1 MASAKTPP
9 AWKKKPSQTNLISP
23 YEARATPKTMKR
35 TLRRTRSLGETTPN
49 AHEVRRT
56 ATGALAWMVV
66 SWIQLKYK
74 RVEKVTLSI

>member
-1 MASAKTPP
+1 
-9 AWKKKPSQTNLISP
+9 
-23 YEARATPKTMKR
+23 MKR
-35 TLRRTRSLGETTPN
+35 TLRRTRSLGEATPN